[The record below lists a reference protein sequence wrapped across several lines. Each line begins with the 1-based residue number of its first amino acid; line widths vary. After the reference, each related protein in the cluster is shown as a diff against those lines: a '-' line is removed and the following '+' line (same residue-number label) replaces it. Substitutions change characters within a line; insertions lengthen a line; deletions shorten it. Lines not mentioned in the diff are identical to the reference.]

1 MAGKIRHIILVLL
14 IINSFGLLAQN
25 GQKQKVTLDYIE
37 KYKKIAMCEMIKDK
51 IPASITLAQ
60 GILES
65 GNGTSRLA
73 TEGNNHFG
81 IKCHNDWNGKTM
93 RHDDDAPKECF
104 RVYKT
109 PEESFR
115 DHSIFLKNNTRYAAL
130 FDLKITDYKGWAK
143 GLKKAGYATL
153 PTYAN
158 VLINLIETYDLQ
170 KYDQMVVSGKFKCK
184 KKEIKKEE
192 PKTDEP
198 QPEKPKKEK
207 AKKEKVKK
215 PKVKSIKPNAVLAVA
230 PVFAECPVVG
240 MTPDHHY
247 IRENFGVKFVLTK
260 EGDELATLAKELRIA
275 EYQLVKYNDLGS
287 KKTFTEG
294 EVLYIG
300 PKRRKAPQGYD
311 YHKIQQGET
320 LRYVSRLYAIK
331 LERLFKMNGL
341 YENSVLSVGQEI
353 RLR

>member
-37 KYKKIAMCEMIKDK
+37 KYKNIAMCEMIKDK

-215 PKVKSIKPNAVLAVA
+215 LKVKSIKPNAV
-230 PVFAECPVVG
+230 
-240 MTPDHHY
+240 
-247 IRENFGVKFVLTK
+247 
-260 EGDELATLAKELRIA
+260 
-275 EYQLVKYNDLGS
+275 
-287 KKTFTEG
+287 
-294 EVLYIG
+294 
-300 PKRRKAPQGYD
+300 
-311 YHKIQQGET
+311 
-320 LRYVSRLYAIK
+320 
-331 LERLFKMNGL
+331 
-341 YENSVLSVGQEI
+341 
-353 RLR
+353 

>member
-14 IINSFGLLAQN
+14 VVNSLCLLAQN

-37 KYKKIAMCEMIKDK
+37 KYKNIAMCEMVKNK

-73 TEGNNHFG
+73 TVGNNHFG
-81 IKCHNDWNGKTM
+81 IKCHNDWTGKTM
-93 RHDDDAPKECF
+93 RQDDDAPKECF

-109 PEESFR
+109 AEESFD
-115 DHSIFLKNNTRYAAL
+115 DHSKFLRNNTRYAAL
-130 FDLKITDYKGWAK
+130 FDLKITDYKAWAK

-153 PTYAN
+153 PTYAT

-192 PKTDEP
+192 PKVEEP
-198 QPEKPKKEK
+198 KPEKH
-207 AKKEKVKK
+207 KKEKVKK
-215 PKVKSIKPNAVLAVA
+215 VKAKKIKANAMAAAVPVL
-230 PVFAECPVVG
+230 AECPVVG

-260 EGDELATLAKELRIA
+260 EGDDLALLAKELKIA
-275 EYQLVKYNDLGS
+275 EYQLAKYNDLGS

-320 LRYVSRLYAIK
+320 LRQVSRLYAIK
-331 LERLFKMNGL
+331 LDRLFKMNGL
-341 YENSVLSVGQEI
+341 DENSVLSVGQEI